1 MRLIRYLTEV
11 QKPVGLT
18 KDQMEAEKWG
28 LFRSS
33 VKKGKQSRVD
43 EVKEWMAIIE
53 PQCGQIIKEY
63 KKADEFFYRGSTGQ
77 SFVEKDGRGTK
88 VRPPKDTPI
97 EVHRH
102 LNKLFKENFGWK
114 VRDGVSVTADRNTA
128 ETYGG
133 TTFIFFP
140 VDGYAY
146 AWSRKVKDLYNWL
159 PLEMKRAHMR
169 RHKSMKLKKEE
180 ILKFEKTFNDLM
192 KLYSR
197 SGIQHALKH
206 DAEVMFRTKKWFG
219 INEARY
225 EIEVAEYLG
234 MGT

>member
-1 MRLIRYLTEV
+1 MRLIRHLNEV
-11 QKPVGLT
+11 SV
-18 KDQMEAEKWG
+18 KDAIDDMKAAEKYG
-28 LFRSS
+28 LPTTAFGGKEGKEED
-33 VKKGKQSRVD
+33 VKK
-43 EVKEWMAIIE
+43 WMAIIE
-53 PQCGQIIKEY
+53 KQCGQIIKEY
-63 KKADEFFYRGSTGQ
+63 VKADAFFYRGSTGK
-77 SFVEKDGRGTK
+77 SFVEKGGRGTK

-97 EVHRH
+97 EVHRY
-102 LNKLFKENFGWK
+102 LNKLYKENFGWK
-114 VRDGVSVTADRNTA
+114 VRDGVSVTADLNTA
-128 ETYGG
+128 ATYGG

-169 RHKSMKLKKEE
+169 RHKSLKIKKAE

-206 DAEVMFRTKKWFG
+206 DSEVMFRTNKWYG
-219 INEARY
+219 INEAIY
-225 EIEVAEYLG
+225 GKEVAEYLEIW
-234 MGT
+234 